1 MIGYIIDG
9 SLGGDL
15 LNRDIAIGMFLT
27 VAGGLLWGLS
37 GTAAQFL
44 QQYRGIDAEWLVT
57 VRMLVASIITV
68 GYCLMRNPSATLKI
82 FSDGYDVVRLLIFGV
97 LGMALCQYSY
107 FKTIF
112 YAGAGI
118 ATVLQ
123 YLAPALLIIYM
134 FGMHHKRPTINE
146 TLSVILAMVGTFL
159 IAMKGKFSLAAI
171 DGPVIFWGV
180 LSAIAVA
187 IYSAQP
193 VPLLRKY
200 GSGPIV
206 GLGMLAGAIVASLL
220 WHPLYI
226 PGFWDTWTY
235 MGMFCLIFLGTIVS
249 FNIYLEGVRR
259 IGAVKGSILSSVE
272 PISAAFF
279 SWLLVGNT
287 FLVSDIIGF
296 IMILSTVFI
305 LAHEKTA

>member
-1 MIGYIIDG
+1 M
-9 SLGGDL
+9 
-15 LNRDIAIGMFLT
+15 NRDIAIGMILT

-44 QQYRGIDAEWLVT
+44 QQQRGIDAEWLVT
-57 VRMLVASIITV
+57 IRMLIASLITV
-68 GYCLMRNPSATLKI
+68 IYCLMRNPSATLKV
-82 FSDGYDVVRLLIFGV
+82 FGDKRDVFRLIIFGV

-107 FKTIF
+107 FKSIF

-134 FGMHHKRPTINE
+134 FGVNHKRPSINE
-146 TLSVILAMVGTFL
+146 ILSVVLAMVGTFL
-159 IAMKGKFSLAAI
+159 IAMKGEFSLASI
-171 DGPVIFWGV
+171 NGPVIFWGL
-180 LSAIAVA
+180 LSAVAVA

-206 GLGMLAGAIVASLL
+206 GLGMLSGALATVII

-226 PGFWDTWTY
+226 PGTWDLWTY
-235 MGMFCLIFLGTIVS
+235 LGMFCLVILGTVVS

-296 IMILSTVFI
+296 TMILSTVFI
-305 LAHEKTA
+305 LAHEKKA